1 MPPITMRAET
11 SSSARKSIRPPSFD
25 DVAAQDEP
33 AVGDGGD
40 EAEHGEQQGSLEV
53 GEAIAVNAIEDQHGD
68 AVHHK
73 CVQREDTVSEAGSL
87 GQAVEGQ
94 KHCKAEDDRKSVV
107 KGRGC
112 K

>member
-53 GEAIAVNAIEDQHGD
+53 GEAIAVNDIEDQHGD
-68 AVHHK
+68 AVHHQ
-73 CVQREDTVSEAGSL
+73 CVQREDTVGRSDANQSEVQSL
-87 GQAVEGQ
+87 MHISYAVFG
-94 KHCKAEDDRKSVV
+94 
-107 KGRGC
+107 
-112 K
+112 